1 MQQELTMILEEVKK
15 MQERTSSARRE
26 RAARDRD
33 LRDDLEAQRAAT
45 AKLSSSLDCAV
56 VELQKEMADLQAE
69 HSELTQEYQTLFQ
82 KIRSDLQGEV
92 EAREARRA
100 ELMQQIGAY
109 DALADAEAACRLQ
122 QMMDTREEVVSTLQR
137 QVEQE
142 TAATDQGNSFIWEV
156 NSLLETETIERAR
169 RDVAIMSS
177 VGSVSDAVLQASDRL
192 NEAEQDLAS
201 MMETQHSSHNGQ
213 LVDLRAIGQEMEAV
227 QSRIDLLNKLKWQQG
242 RDVSPLIRPPQQ
254 SVRAPGAKAPDASL
268 SPGLQWQVRTPPP
281 SAPATPRA
289 LPATAHVQRLPSAP
303 PPSHRG
309 RPMASFVVNCAAAK
323 LATAPMVVRA
333 PPSPKPLPTLPF
345 KESLTPRPGS
355 PPVACSPRYR

>member
-1 MQQELTMILEEVKK
+1 
-15 MQERTSSARRE
+15 
-26 RAARDRD
+26 
-33 LRDDLEAQRAAT
+33 
-45 AKLSSSLDCAV
+45 
-56 VELQKEMADLQAE
+56 MADLQAE

-92 EAREARRA
+92 EAREARRS

-169 RDVAIMSS
+169 RD
-177 VGSVSDAVLQASDRL
+177 
-192 NEAEQDLAS
+192 LAS

-227 QSRIDLLNKLKWQQG
+227 QS
-242 RDVSPLIRPPQQ
+242 
-254 SVRAPGAKAPDASL
+254 
-268 SPGLQWQVRTPPP
+268 
-281 SAPATPRA
+281 
-289 LPATAHVQRLPSAP
+289 
-303 PPSHRG
+303 
-309 RPMASFVVNCAAAK
+309 
-323 LATAPMVVRA
+323 
-333 PPSPKPLPTLPF
+333 
-345 KESLTPRPGS
+345 
-355 PPVACSPRYR
+355 